1 MKLYDCP
8 PRTVIDVH
16 VDGVMHGTVFF
27 DHIDG
32 MYSFCKDAAGNIMHL
47 QAWTEVEPVTDV
59 TVLDRFKP
67 VMYNTL

>member
-1 MKLYDCP
+1 MKLYECP
-8 PRTVIDVH
+8 PRTEVQIDVG
-16 VDGVMHGTVFF
+16 DVMYATVYF

-32 MYSFCKDAAGNIMHL
+32 MYSFCKDAAGNIVHVA
-47 QAWTEVEPVTDV
+47 AWTEVEPVTDV